1 MSDIESLVSF
11 LETSQDMACIE
22 DVLHMIIRALSQ
34 KSLLASFL
42 DQVNL
47 VGGCHLFINLLQRYV
62 FFVVIKRNLFVCMGH
77 FVIHIYFSQSC
88 ATLLTPDLIYLHL
101 FSFIETLIYNPISS
115 L

>member
-1 MSDIESLVSF
+1 MSDIESLVFF
-11 LETSQDMACIE
+11 LEISQDMACIE

-47 VGGCHLFINLLQRYV
+47 VGGCHLFINLLQRYA
-62 FFVVIKRNLFVCMGH
+62 FFCGH
-77 FVIHIYFSQSC
+77 KKKLIRIYFRQSC

-101 FSFIETLIYNPISS
+101 FSFIETLMYNPISS